1 MADWVDPDTHGWVHH
16 PAGAAGWKQLLR
28 RYDAQPSAPLARVFE
43 VARANRCRTVV
54 EENRYVDPDY
64 RSEYSAFWSKRFVSR
79 PAFARRLHFFRRTLA
94 DRDLHRLRLDAGYI
108 GYATLKPI
116 ATGRVGRTV
125 LAPPPRLSNATL
137 ALATDRVSLFG
148 TPLEVTGAP
157 FLEQDGEYLRCAH
170 AAAWVCH
177 YHGALRGLIGRRFTG
192 ELVDLSPS
200 TLYHERPLPSPGL
213 NLNQLQAVF
222 AATGQPALF
231 YGVSNMP
238 DVWGVEA
245 PTPAFNPDGTRK
257 HPGLWDTRIFS
268 VVCRYLNAG
277 FPVLVA
283 TRNHA
288 FVVVGW
294 FRDRRRIRFIACDDQ
309 WGPYETITS
318 PFTDRRAPWNA
329 FMVPLPP
336 KVFLSGE
343 TAESSAHVLLRAQGS
358 RPGAPR
364 AWREIASGVEAGLI
378 SVRTFLR
385 SNVGYKNA
393 LALQGRGDDVV
404 RLLRLARLPHWMWIV
419 EAHVR
424 SERAAGRPS
433 VVAEIVFDSTSS
445 DEVPR
450 LDAVSLPGVTQ
461 TFPPDDGK
469 RENVRAG
476 TVAWRSHLDVRTAAP

>member
-1 MADWVDPDTHGWVHH
+1 M
-16 PAGAAGWKQLLR
+16 
-28 RYDAQPSAPLARVFE
+28 
-43 VARANRCRTVV
+43 
-54 EENRYVDPDY
+54 
-64 RSEYSAFWSKRFVSR
+64 
-79 PAFARRLHFFRRTLA
+79 
-94 DRDLHRLRLDAGYI
+94 
-108 GYATLKPI
+108 
-116 ATGRVGRTV
+116 GRVGRTV
-125 LAPPPRLSNATL
+125 LAPPPRLADATL
-137 ALATDRVSLFG
+137 TLATDRVSLFG
-148 TPLEVTGAP
+148 APLDVTGAP

-177 YHGALRGLIGRRFTG
+177 YHGALRGLIGRRLTG
-192 ELVDLSPS
+192 ELVELSPS
-200 TLYHERPLPSPGL
+200 ALYHERPLPSPGL

-222 AATGQPALF
+222 ATTGQPALF
-231 YGVSNMP
+231 YGLSNMP
-238 DVWGVEA
+238 DVWGVET
-245 PTPAFNPDGTRK
+245 PTPSYEPDGTMK

-288 FVVVGW
+288 FVIVGW
-294 FRDRRRIRFIACDDQ
+294 FREGRRIRFVACDDQ

-343 TAESSAHVLLRAQGS
+343 TAESSAHVLLRAQGARS
-358 RPGAPR
+358 GAPST
-364 AWREIASGVEAGLI
+364 WRHLVAELDAGRV

-385 SNVGYKNA
+385 SNLGYKRA
-393 LALQGRGDDVV
+393 LALQGRSDEVV
-404 RLLRLARLPHWMWIV
+404 RVLRLARLPHWMWVV

-424 SERAAGRPS
+424 SERQARRPA
-433 VVAEIVFDSTSS
+433 VVAEVVFDSTSS

-450 LDAVSLPGVTQ
+450 LDAVSLPGVTL

-469 RENVRAG
+469 RESARADAG
-476 TVAWRSHLDVRTAAP
+476 PWRSHLDVSTLAA